1 MAPPE
6 EIIAGEDSIGQYIP
20 QKQPVIMIGKLLEVN
35 GMKTVTSF
43 FIREENVFCSEGFL
57 REPGLIEN
65 MAQTAAAGV
74 GYVSGKTGKN
84 PPVGFIGGLRNLRI
98 DELPRVGSEI
108 RTEVTVEH
116 EVFDATVVTGK
127 IFLEERCIASCE
139 LKIFL
144 MKIS

>member
-1 MAPPE
+1 MVDRLV
-6 EIIAGEDSIGQYIP
+6 EIVDKS
-20 QKQPVIMIGKLLEVN
+20 
-35 GMKTVTSF
+35 TVTTF
-43 FIREENVFCSEGFL
+43 RIREDNVFCENGEF